1 MKVFHGR
8 TDGAPSEQRSSTF
21 SGVVWADPIMQKTDN
36 VMIGHVFFSP
46 GARTFWHTHEVG
58 QVLTVTSGKG
68 WVCVDGQEPQAIRQ
82 GDVVWIPA
90 DERHWHGACADSFMS
105 HIATS
110 IGETRWEEEVAEA
123 VYAAAR

>member
-8 TDGAPSEQRSSTF
+8 TDGAISEQRSATF
-21 SGVVWADPIMQKTDN
+21 SGVVWADPIMPKTDN
-36 VMIGHVFFSP
+36 VMIGHVFFTP
-46 GARTFWHTHEVG
+46 GSRTFWHTHEVG

-68 WVCVDGQEPQAIRQ
+68 WVCVDGESPIVIRQ

-90 DERHWHGACADSFMS
+90 DERHWHGAATDSFMS

-110 IGETRWEEEVAEA
+110 IGETRWEEEVEQA